1 MRLSD
6 DWPSAP
12 TLPTTIVTTARAA
25 IAGAHVPLASISA
38 TSNSRSSTP
47 NAAALVATA
56 MNAVTG
62 VGAPS

>member
-1 MRLSD
+1 
-6 DWPSAP
+6 
-12 TLPTTIVTTARAA
+12 LPTTIVTTARAA
-25 IAGAHVPLASISA
+25 SAGAHVPAVRISA
-38 TSNSRSSTP
+38 SSNSRSSTP